1 MQINGLTSKLAQ
13 VNIKYNP
20 TLKYKNST
28 WKTKHFN
35 DNVTYEIILND
46 SIILI
51 N

>member
-35 DNVTYEIILND
+35 DT
-46 SIILI
+46 SHTRSF
-51 N
+51 